1 GLALVV
7 AVLSLLIT
15 VVCPAASPAQTVDEA
30 RDQREATRAEQARIA
45 EELDLLEADAATM
58 GEALEGLG
66 QAIAFQQA
74 EVAGA
79 NAGLRTAQA
88 SVAAARSEADATGG
102 EIERIRSRVTEAVI
116 NTYTGGLEQQ
126 AEQLLASSSAT
137 EAQQRN
143 HLLDV
148 VRTSYDEDLEL
159 LRTLR
164 ERQRRAITRADAAVT
179 QAAALEAKL
188 AAAQA
193 ELDRQ
198 WQTQAAIAAA
208 LQARIGDVEG
218 EAQRLADAEAGFTRV
233 INERLAEEEA
243 VRQAAAAATGPAPS
257 ARPSFDAR
265 SASGFIVPTDGEIT
279 SGFGYRVHPILGYS
293 RFHAGIDIGASE
305 GTTVWASK
313 EGEVILAGWNGGYG
327 NCVIIAHEGGMATL
341 YGHMS
346 ELAVSE
352 GQVVEQGETIGWVGS
367 TGASTGPHLH
377 FETWVGGEPYDPY
390 LFL

>member
-1 GLALVV
+1 MA
-7 AVLSLLIT
+7 AALSLLISVT
-15 VVCPAASPAQTVDEA
+15 CPAASPAQTVDEA

-66 QAIAFQQA
+66 QAIAFQQSK
-74 EVAGA
+74 VDGA
-79 NAGLRTAQA
+79 TTLLRAAQA
-88 SVAAARSEADATGG
+88 GVVAARAEADSTGA
-102 EIERIRSRVTEAVI
+102 EIERVRSRVTETVI
-116 NTYTGGLEQQ
+116 NTYTGGLERNTD
-126 AEQLLASSSAT
+126 QLLASSSAT
-137 EAQQRN
+137 EAQQRSE
-143 HLLDV
+143 LLDV
-148 VRTSYDEDLEL
+148 VRTHYGEDLEL

-164 ERQRRAITRADAAVT
+164 ERQRRAIERADAAVVA
-179 QAAALEAKL
+179 AAALETEL
-188 AAAQA
+188 AAAHA

-198 WQTQAAIAAA
+198 WETQAEIVDA
-208 LQARIGDVEG
+208 LQGRIGDVEA
-218 EAQRLADAEAGFTRV
+218 EAQRLADAEAAFTAV
-233 INERLAEEEA
+233 INQHLAEQEA
-243 VRQAAAAATGPAPS
+243 ARQAAAATVAGPAPS

-265 SASGFIVPTDGEIT
+265 SSSGFIFPSEGEIS

-293 RFHAGIDIGASE
+293 RFHAGIDIAAPQ
-305 GTTVWASK
+305 GTPVWASK
-313 EGEVILAGWNGGYG
+313 GGEVILAGWNGGYG

-341 YGHMS
+341 YAHMS

-352 GQVVEQGETIGWVGS
+352 GQVVSQGETIGWVGS